1 MTDTRFTRVCD
12 DLEELLDV
20 VDLDDV
26 DDLDTLVMA
35 LLDRPVSVTEGWDD
49 EQDLPALDIR
59 VHGGEL
65 SIGVL
70 EPFPLSVL
78 ELARSSGELA
88 REVGP
93 YLPAGEPPIHGN
105 DVLLLNDDEL
115 IDALKRALGR
125 VRLFNL
131 LDDA

>member
-1 MTDTRFTRVCD
+1 MTDTRFTTLCD
-12 DLEELLDV
+12 DLEELLEV
-20 VDLDDV
+20 VDV
-26 DDLDTLVMA
+26 DGAEDLDTLVMA

-65 SIGVL
+65 SLGVL

-78 ELARSSGELA
+78 ELARSSAQLA

-93 YLPAGEPPIHGN
+93 YTPAGEPPIHGN

-115 IDALKRALGR
+115 IDALTRALGQ